1 VPTDVAAYRLAG
13 EALVLHANQIAERW
27 KAAVRADSLHSSHA
41 RLPDLLL
48 THHLAALLADLAE
61 ALTTC
66 ADGGS
71 LDSGSSIGRRR
82 RGLKIGQLRGLVH
95 YDAADLYLE
104 FQHLRRQL
112 WRFFRQELDWGREEA
127 FDVMLTM
134 DQLLDE
140 VVGASLRGLAEAQLK
155 ERRP

>member
-1 VPTDVAAYRLAG
+1 LPTDVAAYRLAG

-27 KAAVRADSLHSSHA
+27 KAAVRADPLHSSHA

-61 ALTTC
+61 ALKTWP
-66 ADGGS
+66 DG
-71 LDSGSSIGRRR
+71 DPGSSLGRRR
-82 RGLKIGQLRGLVH
+82 RGIKIGQLRGLVH
-95 YDAADLYLE
+95 YAAADLYFQ

-112 WRFFRQELDWGREEA
+112 WRFLRQELDWGREEA
-127 FDVMLTM
+127 FDLMLTV